1 MRTWAGSSQE
11 VLKEH
16 IYSWSKPQTDLC
28 PRSAFYPLN
37 PKVQK
42 LFKGWALRS
51 AQIVHGMSW
60 WLTGAVLMPEKSVY
74 LYTGQAAVQAPALPI
89 RTLQFTAPLT
99 AAVWWSME
107 LVILQITA
115 QSKLKVHLP
124 FPTPSL
130 LKKKSYLFI
139 LIIPESNICRKL
151 KGKHKNPWWVAG
163 SIFSNS
169 LTAQLI
175 H

>member
-11 VLKEH
+11 VLKER

-99 AAVWWSME
+99 ATVWWSME

-115 QSKLKVHLP
+115 QSKLKMHLP

-130 LKKKSYLFI
+130 LKKKK
-139 LIIPESNICRKL
+139 KL
-151 KGKHKNPWWVAG
+151 
-163 SIFSNS
+163 SFYTDNS
-169 LTAQLI
+169 RI
-175 H
+175 